1 MHGHLIEVRSVGG
14 ISGSPVYW
22 MSDIYRYNSTGVIE
36 MQTVTKVLL
45 LGLVHGHWDEPY
57 FAQRDFVYPERMNE
71 GMAIVVPAETILEAV
86 NQEVMVEKRRAWE
99 RTAPRD
105 REENAVM
112 DSAVPAERDR
122 VSLSR
127 QTPDPA

>member
-1 MHGHLIEVRSVGG
+1 MRPGAGAGGAEGTITPGDEVAITGLYRNHIGTDRIVPVMRSGIIASMPDDPVATRIGPMHGHLIEVRSVGG

-57 FAQRDFVYPERMNE
+57 FARNY
-71 GMAIVVPAETILEAV
+71 
-86 NQEVMVEKRRAWE
+86 
-99 RTAPRD
+99 
-105 REENAVM
+105 
-112 DSAVPAERDR
+112 SAASGR
-122 VSLSR
+122 VTGVAS
-127 QTPDPA
+127 